1 MRQTYAFLLA
11 VLLAVGCGGRVWD
24 LDQPIY
30 IDVAT
35 DTPKAAMFA
44 LGLRHA
50 IEATGGTVSPSRVAQ
65 RIFLIRGNDKDCK
78 VGTVAYTNTSPGKW
92 NEVGICD
99 SQALLNFSQAYA
111 DVNTGHEWLH
121 VAAGRSDHL
130 PCESR
135 AVMAAYSDCHGLVP
149 FQPLDFAYL
158 CSTGNVHGGRCLGTP
173 CPSLA
178 P

>member
-1 MRQTYAFLLA
+1 MRQTYALLFAGLLA
-11 VLLAVGCGGRVWD
+11 AGCGGRVWD
-24 LDQPIY
+24 LAQPIY
-30 IDVAT
+30 VDVAA

-50 IEATGGTVSPSRVAQ
+50 IEATGGTVAPSKVAQ
-65 RIFLIRGNDKDCK
+65 RIFLIRGSDCK
-78 VGTVAYTNTSPGKW
+78 VGTVAFTDTSPGNW
-92 NEVGICD
+92 NTIGICD

-111 DVNTGHEWLH
+111 DVNAGHEWLH

-149 FQPLDFAYL
+149 FQPLDFEYL
-158 CSTGNVHGGRCLGTP
+158 CSTGNVHEGRCHR
-173 CPSLA
+173 SVVA
-178 P
+178 Y